1 MHQFSLG
8 SPFNLWSSPGTE
20 FVWPLAFLY
29 RCLESLQVSL
39 CLASPSKWSE
49 HVKLFAN
56 MSKLFPYFAYL
67 FAYFFDSSMLCAALC
82 CFVMLCAAL
91 KSQKDAAKDLDNA
104 DCNSSAAARR
114 SCNTF
119 CRFNTVQLHLLK
131 AKKSKM
137 KKTKYCANSLQNL
150 QDVHIIPSTRDQTST
165 LLTIFV
171 LGKQS
176 SPNRT
181 NVFHS
186 NETTKDAQRS
196 IMQCL

>member
-1 MHQFSLG
+1 MSDLLHSSTAAWSL
-8 SPFNLWSSPGTE
+8 SKSAS
-20 FVWPLAFLY
+20 VWHRLPNG
-29 RCLESLQVSL
+29 Q
-39 CLASPSKWSE
+39 
-49 HVKLFAN
+49 N
-56 MSKLFPYFAYL
+56 MSNCLQTCQNCLHTSLIFL
-67 FAYFFDSSMLCAALC
+67 LTSSILR
-82 CFVMLCAAL
+82 CFVLLCAAL

-150 QDVHIIPSTRDQTST
+150 QDVQIIPSTRDQTST

>member
-1 MHQFSLG
+1 MVRTCQ
-8 SPFNLWSSPGTE
+8 T
-20 FVWPLAFLY
+20 V
-29 RCLESLQVSL
+29 C
-39 CLASPSKWSE
+39 K
-49 HVKLFAN
+49 HVKTVCILRLSFC
-56 MSKLFPYFAYL
+56 LL
-67 FAYFFDSSMLCAALC
+67 LRFFDALC

-150 QDVHIIPSTRDQTST
+150 QDVQIIPSTRDQTST